1 MKAAVHRPTFLKR
14 KISVIFC
21 FEYKLRK
28 LIICIPQKH
37 VKLKPL
43 KLVNTIPRFERKFM
57 HLSENSCSKL
67 IIKIQAHFKKF
78 SGWKITIWGQP
89 EKYLSNTSRFVSV
102 NINVSKLQN
111 FNVEISWQ
119 ILGKIRD
126 LLLILKYS
134 YFF

>member
-1 MKAAVHRPTFLKR
+1 MVIEVLYKNVKSLKNLKDAVHRPTFLKR

-28 LIICIPQKH
+28 LIICIPQKL

-43 KLVNTIPRFERKFM
+43 KLVNTIPRFEIKFM

-78 SGWKITIWGQP
+78 FWLK
-89 EKYLSNTSRFVSV
+89 NH
-102 NINVSKLQN
+102 
-111 FNVEISWQ
+111 
-119 ILGKIRD
+119 D
-126 LLLILKYS
+126 LRS
-134 YFF
+134 T